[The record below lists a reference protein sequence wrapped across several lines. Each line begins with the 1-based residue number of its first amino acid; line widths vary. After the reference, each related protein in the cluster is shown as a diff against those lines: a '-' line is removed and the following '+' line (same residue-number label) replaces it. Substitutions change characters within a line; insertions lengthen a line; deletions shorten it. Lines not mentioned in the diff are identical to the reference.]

1 MHQSAIEAAR
11 EAATA
16 QAGRTLQRAA
26 TFAGLHATG
35 KPLFQKSMRMG
46 SRSYLV
52 RLVWPGVLVV
62 CDPATGEVLAQ
73 SVPGNPAQLANG
85 FAPGAPFI
93 EKPMGER

>member
-11 EAATA
+11 EAATV

-26 TFAGLHATG
+26 AFTELHATS
-35 KPLFQKSMRMG
+35 KPLFQKPMRMG

-52 RLVWPGVLVV
+52 RLVWPGVLLV

-73 SVPGNPAQLANG
+73 SESGNPAQLAAG
-85 FAPGAPFI
+85 FMPGVI
-93 EKPMGER
+93 KSMEVR

>member
-26 TFAGLHATG
+26 VFAGLHATT
-35 KPLFQKSMRMG
+35 KPLFQKPMRMG

-52 RLVWPGVLVV
+52 RLIWPGVLLV

-73 SVPGNPAQLANG
+73 SEPGNPALLVDG
-85 FAPGAPFI
+85 FVPGAPFI
-93 EKPMGER
+93 EKPMGKR